1 MARRSRKRKGLIDAA
16 TGIVLAVIGV
26 LGIGALVFGVQ
37 WIKSTKIAL
46 DPDTNCPTNGPR
58 AVHVIM
64 FDRSDPVSEQQAQR
78 IRQVV
83 ERLKNDAP
91 PGERFDLYTFEG
103 DTSHAL
109 EPVLRICAPDRPENA
124 SQWTANPEQ
133 IKRRYETR
141 FTAVLDRTLGQLLQ
155 TSTQG
160 TSPII
165 ESIRGAAITSFGPY
179 EHGQIPLRITMISDM
194 VQNTTLNNHF
204 KIEPNFQQL
213 AHSGAWSS
221 LQPHLKGAD
230 ADILYLI
237 RPSAR
242 RGNSLIQTRGHQQ
255 FWEQLISASGGR
267 LNTIEPI

>member
-1 MARRSRKRKGLIDAA
+1 MARRSRRRRGLIDAA
-16 TGIVLAVIGV
+16 TGIVLTVVGVI
-26 LGIGALVFGVQ
+26 GIGALVAGFQ
-37 WIKSTKIAL
+37 WVKSTKIAL
-46 DPDTNCPTNGPR
+46 DPDTNCPAKGPH

-64 FDRSDPVSEQQAQR
+64 FDRSDPISGQQAQR

-83 ERLKNDAP
+83 ERVKNDAP
-91 PGERFDLYTFEG
+91 FGERFDLYAFEG
-103 DTSHAL
+103 DVSHAL
-109 EPVLRICAPDRPENA
+109 EPVLRICAPGRPEDAN
-124 SQWTANPEQ
+124 QWIANPEQ

-141 FTAVLDRTLGQLLQ
+141 FTAVLDRTLDQLLQ

-179 EHGQIPLRITMISDM
+179 EQGEIPLRITLISDM

-213 AHSGAWSS
+213 SHSSAWSS

-242 RGNSLIQTRGHQQ
+242 RGNSLIQSRGHQQ